1 MLFTMGNGIVEII
14 RYQLVSFSHSRTLA
28 WLVVSYQ
35 FVLEDADS
43 VLGILLP
50 IFSEALQESE
60 ISQST
65 LATSL
70 CNHLR
75 TFLLAQ
81 SWYILVDMY
90 QEGIGRIDYIVI
102 GSISR
107 LHITVIGLDILGS
120 KLIRPHHHR
129 LSLGMRHRGDTISQ
143 VRYTCTAPGSVN
155 TIESSL
161 SRCGIGNII
170 QIGYHIVWFHIID
183 AAYQVARC
191 ECER

>member
-1 MLFTMGNGIVEII
+1 MLFAMDDGIIEIF
-14 RYQLVSFSHSRTLA
+14 RNQLVSFSYRRTLTN
-28 WLVVSYQ
+28 LVISYQ
-35 FVLEDADS
+35 LILEETDS

-50 IFSEALQESE
+50 VFSETFQESE

-102 GSISR
+102 GGISR
-107 LHITVIGLDILGS
+107 LHITVIGLDILGN

-129 LSLGMRHRGDTISQ
+129 LSLGMRHRGNTISQ

-170 QIGYHIVWFHIID
+170 QIGYHMVWFHIID
-183 AAYQVARC
+183 TAYQVARC